1 MDLAG
6 LQSGACSRRSHAV
19 GGGGQPRGL
28 ASLVLLACCRV
39 LLRAHGT
46 EREDLMTQRS
56 VHPGVRRRPQRHGKR
71 TAQVAVIHVAVPS
84 GFVPEKVSN
93 ISVKWL
99 ETKLLSI
106 TSKALV
112 VSKSRSVF

>member
-1 MDLAG
+1 M
-6 LQSGACSRRSHAV
+6 

-56 VHPGVRRRPQRHGKR
+56 VHPGVRRRPAAAREEDSTGRCHPRGSPLEVCAGK
-71 TAQVAVIHVAVPS
+71 
-84 GFVPEKVSN
+84 GFKH
-93 ISVKWL
+93 
-99 ETKLLSI
+99 
-106 TSKALV
+106 
-112 VSKSRSVF
+112 